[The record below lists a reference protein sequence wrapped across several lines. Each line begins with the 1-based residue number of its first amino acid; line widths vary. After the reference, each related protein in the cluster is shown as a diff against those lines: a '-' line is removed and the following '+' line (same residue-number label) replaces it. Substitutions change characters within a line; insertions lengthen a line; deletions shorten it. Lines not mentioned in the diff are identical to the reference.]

1 MEEKT
6 YIENTLEKWEILD
19 SGITN
24 RVTTALLEL
33 AVTTWWVCSP
43 GREEI
48 QAVLAQKLAETFTTS
63 WVFESIETAL
73 DKNPS
78 LIKIKRSGDSEKEQ
92 RSGQRAK
99 MAENFSAELYCE
111 HFRVISDFCAMLL
124 NFAKADIRPILKD
137 NMKMRAINYLISEL
151 LHEVESDSRR
161 KFYHLICEQMALT
174 MPIYKILKLVVRQ
187 HTPEMENRKNGGLAR
202 WKSKQSP
209 KNILVPVM
217 RCRSD

>member
-1 MEEKT
+1 MPSGKSTLLVWELLIGPECDPTFQAAKRIIALEAWKT
-6 YIENTLEKWEILD
+6 SRRQQLTEDLGNGVHWMRSSTHTHYRPVRKAKFWRRSTKTL
-19 SGITN
+19 
-24 RVTTALLEL
+24 
-33 AVTTWWVCSP
+33 
-43 GREEI
+43 
-48 QAVLAQKLAETFTTS
+48 QTFLS
-63 WVFESIETAL
+63 QQ
-73 DKNPS
+73 
-78 LIKIKRSGDSEKEQ
+78 EKEQ

-202 WKSKQSP
+202 WKSKQ
-209 KNILVPVM
+209 
-217 RCRSD
+217 

>member
-1 MEEKT
+1 MPLARKT
-6 YIENTLEKWEILD
+6 VVDVDQVGVYHCISRCVRRAFLCGLD
-19 SGITN
+19 EYSGIDYEH
-24 RVTTALLEL
+24 R
-33 AVTTWWVCSP
+33 
-43 GREEI
+43 R
-48 QAVLAQKLAETFTTS
+48 S
-63 WVFESIETAL
+63 WIADRL
-73 DKNPS
+73 K
-78 LIKIKRSGDSEKEQ
+78 
-92 RSGQRAK
+92 
-99 MAENFSAELYCE
+99 ELYCE